1 MADPY
6 RYLEDTGSEEVKQFI
21 AAQNALT
28 EKYLSRNTKKQI
40 EKRITEVLNYPKYG
54 VPTRYG
60 SRYYISMNTG
70 LQNQK

>member
-6 RYLEDTGSEEVKQFI
+6 RYLEDTNSEEVKKFI

-28 EKYLSRNTKKQI
+28 DKYLSGNIKKQI
-40 EKRITEVLNYPKYG
+40 EKRITEVFNHPKYG

-60 SRYYISMNTG
+60 SRYYISMNSG